1 MTILGKE
8 KRPMMSQYNETL
20 LRFLFPLP
28 LHFLLEEVAPMKKKF
43 LILLLALLI
52 PISLASCSLGIFAWL
67 LDDTPSTGP
76 FYYSDYVSQITR
88 YYPDPKN
95 SSTFR
100 LHDDKLWRIS
110 YEDFDGGL
118 RKIIL
123 DLHPTLLDQA
133 TYRKETEGIKDVF
146 SYYTGDR
153 TLSFPADKTHFSTN
167 YCSGEAWSTHYG
179 YSYYSYP
186 LEEGEAIM
194 AALSVSR
201 YAQDYHDRKQWLAA
215 PLARKRTIFQSFLC
229 RIEIQGKTHNEI
241 EDYLGEPTFR
251 QGAYWHYEIAE
262 DYYASLYFTPKGRCV
277 GCAYVNSYEDW
288 YRSEDYSTPKSE

>member
-1 MTILGKE
+1 M
-8 KRPMMSQYNETL
+8 PSQHNEAL
-20 LRFLFPLP
+20 LHFTAFLL
-28 LHFLLEEVAPMKKKF
+28 LHFLLEGVTPMKKKL
-43 LILLLALLI
+43 LILLLALITPL
-52 PISLASCSLGIFAWL
+52 SLASCSFGILDFLW
-67 LDDTPSTGP
+67 DDTPSTGP
-76 FYYSDYVSQITR
+76 FYYSDYVSQVTR
-88 YYPDPKN
+88 YYPDPTK
-95 SSTFR
+95 SSAFR
-100 LHDDKLWRIS
+100 LHEDKLWDIP
-110 YEDFDGGL
+110 YEDFDGSL

-123 DLHPTLLDQA
+123 ALHPTLLDQA
-133 TYRKETEGIKDVF
+133 TYRKETEGFKDVF
-146 SYYTGDR
+146 SYYTGDNS
-153 TLSFPADKTHFSTN
+153 LSFPADKTHFSTN

-194 AALSVSR
+194 AALKASR
-201 YAQDYHDRKQWLAA
+201 YAQDYHDRKQWLTA
-215 PLARKRTIFQSFLC
+215 PLARKRTIFHSFLC
-229 RIEIQGKTHNEI
+229 QIGIRGKTHNEI